1 MVYVLLDQ
9 PTEDSVEMA
18 VNFIKEIGAFISDTT
33 PALITECAAAV
44 HPCSGCQGTACC

>member
-1 MVYVLLDQ
+1 MQVLPEVLAFEIVYVLLDQ

-33 PALITECAAAV
+33 PALITE
-44 HPCSGCQGTACC
+44 